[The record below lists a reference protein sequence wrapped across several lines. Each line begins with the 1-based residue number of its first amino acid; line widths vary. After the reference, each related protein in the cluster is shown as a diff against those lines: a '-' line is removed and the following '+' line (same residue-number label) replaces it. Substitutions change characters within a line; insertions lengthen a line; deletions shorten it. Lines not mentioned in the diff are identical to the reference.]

1 MCGTDHRSS
10 PESFELDCNQ
20 FGFVLVVMM
29 IRSQDKGGGDDDPGK
44 RIVRVFTKAAQSA
57 ESGNGWEF

>member
-1 MCGTDHRSS
+1 
-10 PESFELDCNQ
+10 
-20 FGFVLVVMM
+20 M